1 MKLHWRIT
9 AWYLAFGV
17 VWVFSSDRLIDRIAD
32 DAAVLTALQTM
43 KGWAFI
49 VLSAVLLFI
58 LTKRSAEE
66 RASLEAE
73 KLAVFR
79 KTVEGAHHILLNYV
93 NQMQIVTIAAE
104 SCADFDQSALRIADE
119 ISAKVV
125 AELKKLDRIAKVTS
139 DEIDAVIYE
148 GIRKRS

>member
-9 AWYLAFGV
+9 AWYLVFGV
-17 VWVFSSDRLIDRIAD
+17 VWVFATDRLIDPMAD
-32 DAAVLTALQTM
+32 AGVFTALQTM
-43 KGWAFI
+43 KGWVFI
-49 VLSAVLLFI
+49 VLSAVLIFI
-58 LTKRSAEE
+58 LTKRAAEE

-93 NQMQIVTIAAE
+93 NQMQIVTMAAE
-104 SCADFDQSALRIADE
+104 NCPDFDPAALRTADE
-119 ISAKVV
+119 ISARVV
-125 AELKKLDRIAKVTS
+125 AELKKLDHISHVTS

-148 GIRKRS
+148 DIRKRS